1 MYNIFFI
8 HSSAD
13 GHLGYFQVL
22 AIVNSAA
29 MNKWFL
35 QLNKEKQT
43 NIQQQ
48 QKTNS
53 QKVGRSPK

>member
-43 NIQQQ
+43 NKQQQ